1 MPFVSNRFSQR
12 KKSLALPP
20 SAIFSKAVVP
30 GGPRTEVRGA
40 GTPKRQKMG
49 ASSRGFLRKVRAGAD
64 EQRTTEASS
73 MQAGELQKMMERVTK
88 VLAGYAQRTQILER
102 ENEQLKSELRRVKG

>member
-1 MPFVSNRFSQR
+1 
-12 KKSLALPP
+12 
-20 SAIFSKAVVP
+20 
-30 GGPRTEVRGA
+30 
-40 GTPKRQKMG
+40 
-49 ASSRGFLRKVRAGAD
+49 
-64 EQRTTEASS
+64 